1 MPLSDEARQKI
12 QDIAARYPRAISATI
27 PALYVAQ
34 EEGGG
39 WLTHEAMA
47 EVAEELDVPPSHVF
61 GVATFYTLFYKE
73 PVGKHV
79 VQLCTNLACLLC
91 GVERLQQHL
100 ERKLNIK
107 INGNIQDGTTADGTF
122 TVIPV
127 ECLAACGGAPCMIL
141 DTEYYENL
149 TPEKVDEILTR
160 IAQQPTDFMRP

>member
-12 QDIAARYPRAISATI
+12 QEIAARYPRRISATI

-34 EEGGG
+34 EECGG
-39 WLTHEAMA
+39 WLPKEAMV

-79 VQLCTNLACLLC
+79 VQLCTNLACMLC
-91 GVERLQQHL
+91 GAETLQQYL
-100 ERKLNIK
+100 ERKLNVK
-107 INGNIQDGTTADGTF
+107 INGSIKDGTTADGTF

-127 ECLAACGGAPCMIL
+127 ECLAACGGAPCMIV

-149 TPEKVDEILTR
+149 TPEKVDEILTQ
-160 IAQQPTDFMRP
+160 IAAQPTDFMRP